1 MDLSFV
7 SGANLRSSIGT
18 AVAVKALDNARF
30 EGQLAVAM
38 IKDAAEAGPK
48 GESSRGAVSGTRGP
62 QESGNL
68 IDKTG

>member
-1 MDLSFV
+1 MDLSSV

-18 AVAVKALDNARF
+18 AVAVKALDNAKF

-48 GESSRGAVSGTRGP
+48 GEASRGAVSGTRGP
-62 QESGNL
+62 QESGAL